1 MEFLIAEFSVYLTCP
16 YMADAVSHLDQTGI
30 NKIWLAMTS
39 PVTFTKPYILSQ
51 LFDSI
56 FSAWSVRNYM
66 LSDASSSK
74 DVVKELWK
82 I

>member
-1 MEFLIAEFSVYLTCP
+1 
-16 YMADAVSHLDQTGI
+16 MARDDISSYFYQ
-30 NKIWLAMTS
+30 
-39 PVTFTKPYILSQ
+39 ILYFPQ

-56 FSAWSVRNYM
+56 FTAWSVRNYM

-74 DVVKELWK
+74 NAVKELWK